1 MKMAKIP
8 VRIKGSDFC
17 LAFIFKLLLKK
28 GKVEVGSYFDTKLN
42 NCIKQIY
49 IKIYILVQ
57 YI

>member
-1 MKMAKIP
+1 MAKIP
-8 VRIKGSDFC
+8 IRIKSSDFG